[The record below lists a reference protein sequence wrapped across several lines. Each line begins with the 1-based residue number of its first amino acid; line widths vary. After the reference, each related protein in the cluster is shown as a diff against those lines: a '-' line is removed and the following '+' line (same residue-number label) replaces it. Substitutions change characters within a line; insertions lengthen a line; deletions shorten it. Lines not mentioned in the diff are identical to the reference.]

1 MNKLEWD
8 NPVRRQV
15 FSLPGLVEEQLQSAF
30 GPGLKE
36 LISMAELFDVRKIIL
51 TGAGDSYAAA
61 IAMAPVIEKYCDCF
75 GVQVMRAIEFT
86 RFLSKGDIGIG
97 EPNSPLV
104 VAISAGGG
112 TARIVEVLKKA
123 NQVGAFSVLL
133 TNKADSAA
141 AKEAK
146 RVYLLH
152 TPSLPGNDSP
162 GLRSYFASQIGLIA
176 LAVRMGHVRGTLP
189 PTAPGQF
196 QAAVLD
202 YVRRYEGAAL
212 EAIDDQMFALA
223 EKWKEFERF
232 DFVGDGVEYGSAFF
246 GAAKFLECHGAAVSV
261 DDSEDWCHVNYFVKN
276 PETVGT
282 VILADVD
289 SPSYGRIVETANSAR
304 RIGRPVLVVTNGEG
318 RAFDEGVEVCV
329 LPKTPE
335 GFSFLMPLMDFVP
348 AAILAG
354 YLAAL
359 KGEPFFRRF
368 RLPDGE
374 IVTDTP
380 FANRETWTLSSS
392 KIEIYE

>member
-8 NPVRRQV
+8 NPIRRQV
-15 FSLPGLVEEQLQSAF
+15 FSLPELLEEQLKSAF

-36 LISMAELFDVRKIIL
+36 LISMAEFFDVRKIIL

-61 IAMAPVIEKYCDCF
+61 LAMAPVIEKYCDCF

-104 VAISAGGG
+104 IAISAGGG
-112 TARIVEVLKKA
+112 TARMVEVLKKA
-123 NQVGAFSVLL
+123 NQLGAFSVLM

-141 AKEAK
+141 AREAK
-146 RVYLLH
+146 RIYVLQ

-176 LAVRMGHVRGTLP
+176 LAVRMGHVRGTLA
-189 PTAPGQF
+189 PTAPARF
-196 QAAVLD
+196 KNAVTD
-202 YVRRYEGAAL
+202 YVKSFEGEVL
-212 EAIDDQMFALA
+212 ETIDNQMFALA
-223 EKWKEFERF
+223 SKWKAFERF

-246 GAAKFLECHGAAVSV
+246 GAAKFLECNGAAVSV
-261 DDSEDWCHVNYFVKN
+261 DDSEDWCHINYFVKN

-282 VILADVD
+282 VIMADVD
-289 SPSYGRIVETANSAR
+289 SPSYGRIVETVNSAH

-318 RAFDEGVEVCV
+318 QSFDEGVEVCV

-335 GFSFLMPLMDFVP
+335 GFSFLTPLMDFIP
-348 AAILAG
+348 ASILAG

-359 KGEPFFRRF
+359 NGEPFFRRF
-368 RLPDGE
+368 KLPDGE
-374 IVTDTP
+374 LVTDTP
-380 FANRETWTLSSS
+380 FANRDCMTLGNS